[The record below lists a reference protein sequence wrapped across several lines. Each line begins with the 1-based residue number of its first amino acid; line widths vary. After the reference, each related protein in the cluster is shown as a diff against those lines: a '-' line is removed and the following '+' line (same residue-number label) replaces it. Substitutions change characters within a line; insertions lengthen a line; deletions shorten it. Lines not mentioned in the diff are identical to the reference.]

1 MARLL
6 QVANRVVGVKVLRRT
21 LAALAALIVVAGAV
35 AGCGG
40 DDTTTT
46 VTETTAVPSTTSST
60 TSTDSTTTED
70 ATTIPDQEEP
80 TAGETADLP
89 LCSEGPPPC
98 RDDATDEVIEPGE
111 GGDGGGVV
119 AP

>member
-6 QVANRVVGVKVLRRT
+6 QVANRVVGVKVLREV
-21 LAALAALIVVAGAV
+21 LAVVAALIVVVGAF

-60 TSTDSTTTED
+60 TSTDSTTPEG
-70 ATTIPDQEEP
+70 ATTTAIPDQEEP

-89 LCSEGPPPC
+89 LCSEGPTPC
-98 RDDATDEVIEPGE
+98 RDDDTGEVIEPGE
-111 GGDGGGVV
+111 GEGGVV

>member
-1 MARLL
+1 MARPFH
-6 QVANRVVGVKVLRRT
+6 AATNRVVGVKVLRGP
-21 LAALAALIVVAGAV
+21 LAALAALIVVAGAF
-35 AGCGG
+35 AGCG

-70 ATTIPDQEEP
+70 ATTIPDQEYP
-80 TAGETADLP
+80 AAGETADLP

-98 RDDATDEVIEPGE
+98 REDDTGAVIAPGE